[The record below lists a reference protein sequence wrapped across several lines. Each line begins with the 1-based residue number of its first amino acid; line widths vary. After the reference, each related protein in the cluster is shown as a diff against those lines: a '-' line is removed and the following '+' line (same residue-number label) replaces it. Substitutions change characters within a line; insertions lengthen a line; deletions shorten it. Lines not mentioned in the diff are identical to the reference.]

1 MYEASQLNLIEP
13 RSREY
18 CGTMEVHRRLLNQS
32 VTYQERRALIE
43 NRALAYEE
51 QTRRVARSGVLVIPV
66 VVHVVHNPAD
76 PASDIS
82 AEQVHSQITVLN
94 EDFRAGNPDVSQ
106 VPAVWADRVADCN
119 IEFRL
124 ATQDPDGAP
133 TDGITRTATTMTFF
147 TTELDDVKSS
157 STGGADPWP
166 SDEYLNVWVCSE
178 IKDTIGRV
186 ILGYAQFPGGPPSTD
201 GVVIAN
207 FCFGKGGTAQA
218 PFDLGRTATHEI
230 GHWLDLRH
238 IWGDD
243 RGSCRGTDLVDDTPN
258 QADATFNSPAFPQIS
273 CNNGPDGNMF
283 MNYMDYTD
291 DAAMFMFTNGQS
303 RRMDAC
309 LEGARATF
317 LATPAFALAPAPAPA
332 APPAQPSPVAAGA
345 PSFPAAA
352 QTGATMAGAAQA
364 GGQQAGQQ
372 AGQDQQQA
380 QPQADS
386 ELLQLRQEVDRLRRE
401 NQQTRTILD
410 GIRAAL
416 NSAIA
421 PTGA

>member
-1 MYEASQLNLIEP
+1 MYEVSQLNLIEP
-13 RSREY
+13 RSREL
-18 CGTMEVHRRLLNQS
+18 CGTMEVHRRLLNHS
-32 VTYQERRALIE
+32 ITYQERRALIE

-51 QTRRVARSGVLVIPV
+51 QTRRAARRGVLVIPV
-66 VVHVVHNPAD
+66 VVHVVHNPD
-76 PASDIS
+76 EPAQNIS
-82 AEQVHSQITVLN
+82 AEQVHSQIEVLN
-94 EDFRAGNPDVSQ
+94 EDFRAGNPDVSR
-106 VPAVWADRVADCN
+106 VPPVWADRVADCN

-124 ATQDPDGAP
+124 AVQDPDGNA
-133 TDGITRTATTMTFF
+133 TDGITRTATTTPFF
-147 TTELDDVKSS
+147 TTDLDDVKSS

-243 RGSCRGTDLVDDTPN
+243 RGSCRGSDLVDDTPN

-273 CNNGPDGNMF
+273 CDNGPDGNMF

-309 LEGARATF
+309 LEGARSTF
-317 LATPAFALAPAPAPA
+317 LASPAFALASPPAVA
-332 APPAQPSPVAAGA
+332 AQPSHGGTGPSFTGPVPVAAGH
-345 PSFPAAA
+345 AA
-352 QTGATMAGAAQA
+352 QQETQEQAPEHAQ
-364 GGQQAGQQ
+364 
-372 AGQDQQQA
+372 DN
-380 QPQADS
+380 S

-401 NQQTRTILD
+401 NQQTRTILE

-416 NSAIA
+416 NSATA
-421 PTGA
+421 PTGG